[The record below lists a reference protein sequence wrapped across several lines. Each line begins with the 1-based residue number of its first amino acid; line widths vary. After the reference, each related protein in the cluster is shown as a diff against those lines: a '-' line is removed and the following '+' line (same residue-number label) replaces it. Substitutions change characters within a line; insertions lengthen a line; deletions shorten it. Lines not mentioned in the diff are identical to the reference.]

1 MGKLIDEKC
10 EIKRIDDVEYI
21 KQNIKESVN
30 HNIECMESSDNNN
43 NNNNNNNT
51 TYNVNNVK
59 IINKADDE
67 NNEKDKM
74 KILNNNENNMNPTI
88 ITKLKNINHEDNVI
102 SYNYTL
108 VSYKNYNI
116 FFISHN
122 GKFASWV
129 YSYNVILPMSVDQE
143 TEIIFGERNYPYL
156 EIFCSKFMK
165 DHAAFL
171 KYKPIIFAISIYNMS
186 FNDTKILTQMFDHLS
201 NIVMETPSIS

>member
-30 HNIECMESSDNNN
+30 HNIECMDTSDNNN
-43 NNNNNNNT
+43 NDNNT
-51 TYNVNNVK
+51 RNNINNVSM
-59 IINKADDE
+59 INKPDDE
-67 NNEKDKM
+67 NNEKDKL
-74 KILNNNENNMNPTI
+74 KILNNKENNINPTT
-88 ITKLKNINHEDNVI
+88 ITKLLNINHEDNVI

-129 YSYNVILPMSVDQE
+129 YSHNVMLPMSVDQE

-165 DHAAFL
+165 DHATLL

-186 FNDTKILTQMFDHLS
+186 FNDTKILTQIFDHLS
-201 NIVMETPSIS
+201 NIIKETRPT